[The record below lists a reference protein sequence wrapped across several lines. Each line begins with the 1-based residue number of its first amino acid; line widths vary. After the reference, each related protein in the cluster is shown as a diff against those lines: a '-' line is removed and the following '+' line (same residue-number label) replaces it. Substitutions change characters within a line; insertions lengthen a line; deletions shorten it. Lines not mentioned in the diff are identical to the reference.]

1 MVGKSA
7 RRLFL
12 GIVFVLAFAVPIH
25 SFAAGSVTESIQDTA
40 GYFQKSPDFFKKSEL
55 DSDLVVAA
63 LAKKGLLQKEEIT
76 DYTKTISHK
85 LQSSNVSR
93 GDLDKAIIAIK
104 AMGGDPAQFNGRN
117 LVKEVYT
124 SPADKPT
131 ATVYAFDLIA
141 LSTDDYTIPSNAENA
156 PAKIAAKLVNLEVKI
171 NDGAATVGGGWSWDT
186 SGQTPPD
193 VDSTGMV
200 LTALG
205 MYQKYY
211 HDPSVK
217 KAIRDGKKFLMK
229 AQKSNGGYD
238 YNSGISTSL
247 DGVNSSST
255 AQAIIGLSSIGIDPT
270 SNKFTKNHVNPV
282 SFLLNNFKIDN
293 GFKWLPSDKVIND
306 FATEEVFEALVAYDL
321 FLKGDTLYNFRNVS
335 SSNSGNTGATDSGAG
350 DKDSGSSNTGSKG
363 SDNSP
368 NNNGAGK
375 TTSQSPAAA
384 AAKVVEKHTKEVVTK
399 TNTITKD
406 HTITHNNI
414 TTKTNTVEKP
424 ATAKKQTPAKTK
436 TASNAK
442 KEDKPATAT
451 AAAQAPPAEDAQQE
465 PKKVVITK
473 TTGVSPVH
481 GWVGSLSAGAGVIL
495 LIIRKKFL
503 GV

>member
-1 MVGKSA
+1 MERRAVMVGKNA

-12 GIVFVLAFAVPIH
+12 GIVFLLTFAIPIH

-40 GYFQKSPDFFKKSEL
+40 GYFQKNPDFFKKSEL
-55 DSDLVVAA
+55 DSDMVVAA
-63 LAKKGLLQKEEIT
+63 LAKKGLLQKEEIS
-76 DYTKTISHK
+76 DYTKKISHK

-141 LSTDDYTIPSNAENA
+141 LSTDDYAIPSNAENA
-156 PAKIAAKLVNLEVKI
+156 PAKIAAKLVDLEVKI
-171 NDGAATVGGGWSWDT
+171 TDGATTIGGGWSWDT
-186 SGQTPPD
+186 SGKTPPD
-193 VDSTGMV
+193 TDSTGMV

-211 HDPSVK
+211 NDPSVK
-217 KAIRDGKKFLMK
+217 KAIRDGKRFLMK

-238 YNSGISTSL
+238 YNPGISTSL

-255 AQAIIGLSSIGIDPT
+255 AQAIIGLSSIGVDPT

-282 SFLLNNFKIDN
+282 SFLLNNYKIDN
-293 GFKWLPSDKVIND
+293 GFKWLPGDKGIND

-321 FLKGDTLYNFRNVS
+321 FLKGDTLYNFRNIS
-335 SSNSGNTGATDSGAG
+335 RSDAGSTGATDSDAE
-350 DKDSGSSNTGSKG
+350 DKDPGK
-363 SDNSP
+363 SP
-368 NNNGAGK
+368 GH
-375 TTSQSPAAA
+375 SPAAA
-384 AAKVVEKHTKEVVTK
+384 PPRVVEKHTKEVVTK
-399 TNTITKD
+399 TNTITNTKD
-406 HTITHNNI
+406 HTITHNNT

-424 ATAKKQTPAKTK
+424 AAAKKQTPAKTK

-451 AAAQAPPAEDAQQE
+451 AADQAPPAEDAQQE

>member
-12 GIVFVLAFAVPIH
+12 GIVFLLTFAIPIH
-25 SFAAGSVTESIQDTA
+25 SFAAGSVTESIENTA
-40 GYFQKSPDFFKKSEL
+40 GYFQKNPAFFKKSEL

-63 LAKKGLLQKEEIT
+63 LAKKGLLEKKEIS

-104 AMGGDPAQFNGRN
+104 AMGKDPSQFINGRN
-117 LVKEVYT
+117 LVKEVYA
-124 SPADKPT
+124 SPADRAT

-141 LSTDDYTIPSNAENA
+141 LSTDDYAIPSNAENA
-156 PAKIAAKLVNLEVKI
+156 PAKIAAKLVGLEMKI
-171 NDGAATVGGGWSWDT
+171 TDGATPIGGWSWDT
-186 SGQTPPD
+186 SGKTPPD
-193 VDSTGMV
+193 TDSTGMV

-211 HDPSVK
+211 NAPSVK
-217 KAIRDGKKFLMK
+217 KAIRDGERFLMK

-238 YNSGISTSL
+238 YNPYNSGISTSL

-255 AQAIIGLSSIGIDPT
+255 AQAIIGLSSIGVDPT
-270 SNKFTKNHVNPV
+270 SNNFTKNHVNPV
-282 SFLLNNFKIDN
+282 SFLLNNYKIDN
-293 GFKWLPSDKVIND
+293 GFKWLPGDKEIND
-306 FATEEVFEALVAYDL
+306 FATEQVFEALVAYDL
-321 FLKGDTLYNFRNVS
+321 FLKGDTLYNFRNIS
-335 SSNSGNTGATDSGAG
+335 RSHAGSTGATDSDAE
-350 DKDSGSSNTGSKG
+350 DKDPGK
-363 SDNSP
+363 SP
-368 NNNGAGK
+368 GH
-375 TTSQSPAAA
+375 SPAAA
-384 AAKVVEKHTKEVVTK
+384 PPRVVEKHTKEVVTK
-399 TNTITKD
+399 TNTITNTKD
-406 HTITHNNI
+406 HTITHNNT

-424 ATAKKQTPAKTK
+424 AAAKKQTPAKTK

-442 KEDKPATAT
+442 KEDKPAT

>member
-368 NNNGAGK
+368 NNNGTGK

-384 AAKVVEKHTKEVVTK
+384 AAKVVEKHAKEVVTK

-406 HTITHNNI
+406 HTITNNNTI
-414 TTKTNTVEKP
+414 TKTNTVEKP
-424 ATAKKQTPAKTK
+424 AATKNQTPAKAEK
-436 TASNAK
+436 VSHAK
-442 KEDKPATAT
+442 KEDKPAAAT
-451 AAAQAPPAEDAQQE
+451 DQATPAEDVQQE

-473 TTGVSPVH
+473 TTGISPVH

-495 LIIRKKFL
+495 LIISKKFL